1 MHNSFFYFISDQV
14 NFFDEMEEGKSLKNI
29 TKTYLKRGNTSSDT
43 ESSSIKKHQ
52 LLNQLSNE
60 NSYVDQLLAFYRKS
74 SDDQTSD
81 QTHKLSYENML
92 LMNAIEE
99 LNKNV

>member
-1 MHNSFFYFISDQV
+1 MKF
-14 NFFDEMEEGKSLKNI
+14 E
-29 TKTYLKRGNTSSDT
+29 
-43 ESSSIKKHQ
+43 IKI
-52 LLNQLSNE
+52 NE
-60 NSYVDQLLAFYRKS
+60 NSYLDQLLAFYQKS

-99 LNKNV
+99 LNKNDWNPKVITASTENRDSQEFEWNLKSK

>member
-1 MHNSFFYFISDQV
+1 
-14 NFFDEMEEGKSLKNI
+14 MEEGKAIKNV

-43 ESSSIKKHQ
+43 ECSSIKKYQH
-52 LLNQLSNE
+52 LNQLSKNE
-60 NSYVDQLLAFYRKS
+60 NSYLDQLLAFYQKS

-99 LNKNV
+99 LNKND

>member
-1 MHNSFFYFISDQV
+1 
-14 NFFDEMEEGKSLKNI
+14 MEEGKAIKNV

-43 ESSSIKKHQ
+43 ECSSIKKYQH
-52 LLNQLSNE
+52 LNQLSNE
-60 NSYVDQLLAFYRKS
+60 NSYLDQLLAFYQKS

-99 LNKNV
+99 LNKND